1 MERGIL
7 FQHLEAIVI
16 CEENFTDVDDNRV
29 ILLNIYPMMNGE
41 NKRVKKLLTNA
52 SKLGEKEC
60 QYRKKSNH

>member
-16 CEENFTDVDDNRV
+16 CEENFTDVDDNMV
-29 ILLNIYPMMNGE
+29 ILNIYPMMNGE
-41 NKRVKKLLTNA
+41 NKRVKKLPTSA